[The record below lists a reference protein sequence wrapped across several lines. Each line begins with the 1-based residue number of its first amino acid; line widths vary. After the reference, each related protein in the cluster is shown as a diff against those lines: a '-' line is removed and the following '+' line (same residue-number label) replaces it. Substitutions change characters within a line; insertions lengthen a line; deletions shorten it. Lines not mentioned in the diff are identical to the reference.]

1 MVKKNRIY
9 FLRINMHKRL
19 ALLLNIVVFGGVY
32 SLKADGEIKK
42 LFTIGALAGL
52 GYGGHHLQQMNEEY
66 SRKNKKPDSQMRF
79 AKIATAMGAILAVD
93 VLTGETS
100 TTNQHLAKVAVA
112 GVAMLATTQ
121 PVADVL
127 RPIPLVG
134 GLLTDPVDEDG
145 DERKDIGAIARFAI
159 AYIPLRQAAL
169 SILSNSGSISTG
181 PRRN

>member
-1 MVKKNRIY
+1 MNR
-9 FLRINMHKRL
+9 KL
-19 ALLLNIVVFGGVY
+19 ALLLNIVVCAGAC
-32 SLKADGEIKK
+32 SLKAEGEIRK
-42 LFTIGALAGL
+42 LATIGAIAGL

-66 SRKNKKPDSQMRF
+66 SRKNKKPDNQMRF

-127 RPIPLVG
+127 RPIPLIG

-145 DERKDIGAIARFAI
+145 DERKDIGAIARFAL

-169 SILSNSGSISTG
+169 KMCSNSG
-181 PRRN
+181 PKRF